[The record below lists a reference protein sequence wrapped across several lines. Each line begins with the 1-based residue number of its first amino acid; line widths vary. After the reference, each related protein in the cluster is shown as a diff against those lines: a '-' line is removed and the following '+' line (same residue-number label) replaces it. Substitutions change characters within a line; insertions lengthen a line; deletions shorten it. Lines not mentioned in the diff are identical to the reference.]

1 MLLENKMNPLV
12 SIIVPVY
19 KVEEYLDE
27 CIGSLVNQTYHNIE
41 IILVDDGS
49 PDNCPQMCDDWASR
63 DNRIKVIHKSNGGV
77 SSARNEGLNVANGA
91 WIWFVDSDDTVSIT
105 ALEKLTKYVDDVDLV
120 VFNAKVDKLYVKDK
134 NFFDDYYF
142 KYQFGFEPWNK
153 LYKKSIIENNNLKFD
168 TQETIGEDLL
178 FNITYYQYA
187 NTYKF
192 TILKYYNY
200 RVREDSAMQSNN
212 EMRIEQQLR
221 LYAKIYKIY
230 KEKLDERTLAQLY
243 IMHLIS
249 GINQCGK
256 QNIDDE
262 KIKLIEDSVKKY
274 KFDKQVFKEAVSS
287 FLDCE
292 NASFLGRIRTTIVL
306 KLIMHGA
313 VKISLELL

>member
-1 MLLENKMNPLV
+1 MLWESKMNPLV

-27 CIGSLVNQTYHNIE
+27 CIESLVNQTYHNIE

-49 PDNCPQMCDDWASR
+49 PDNCPKICDDWVAR
-63 DNRIKVIHKSNGGV
+63 DDRIKVIHKSNGGV
-77 SSARNEGLNVANGA
+77 SSARNEGLKVACGE
-91 WIWFVDSDDTVSIT
+91 WIWFVDSDDTVEIN
-105 ALEKLTKYVDDVDLV
+105 ALEELVKYTNEVDLI
-120 VFNAKVDKLYVKDK
+120 VFNSKTEELYTKDDR
-134 NFFDDYYF
+134 FFKDYYF

-153 LYKKSIIENNNLKFD
+153 LYKKSVIEKNNLEFD
-168 TQETIGEDLL
+168 TQESVGEDLL

-192 TILKYYNY
+192 TISKYYNY

-212 EMRIEQQLR
+212 EMRLEQQLR

-230 KEKLDERTLAQLY
+230 KEKLDEKTLAQLY

-274 KFDKQVFKEAVSS
+274 NFNKQVFKEAVSS

-292 NASFLGRIRTTIVL
+292 NASFLGRIRMKIALFLSMGL
-306 KLIMHGA
+306 KIRVALSIM
-313 VKISLELL
+313 

>member
-1 MLLENKMNPLV
+1 MLWESKMNPLV

-27 CIGSLVNQTYHNIE
+27 CIESLVNQTYRNIE

-49 PDNCPQMCDDWASR
+49 PDNCPKMCDDWVAR
-63 DNRIKVIHKSNGGV
+63 DDRIKVIHKSNSGV

-274 KFDKQVFKEAVSS
+274 NFNKQVFKEAVSS

>member
-1 MLLENKMNPLV
+1 MLWENRMNPLV

-27 CIGSLVNQTYHNIE
+27 CVESLVNQTYSDIE

-49 PDNCPQMCDDWASR
+49 PDNCPQICDEWALR
-63 DNRIKVIHKSNGGV
+63 DNRIKVIHKANGGV
-77 SSARNEGLNVANGA
+77 SSARNEGLNVANGD

-120 VFNAKVDKLYVKDK
+120 VFNAKVDKLYVKDE

-153 LYKKSIIENNNLKFD
+153 LYKKSIIDNNNLKFD

-178 FNITYYQYA
+178 FNITYYQFA
-187 NTYKF
+187 ERYKF
-192 TILKYYNY
+192 ITEKFYKY
-200 RVREDSAMQSNN
+200 RIRESSAMQSNN
-212 EMRIEQQLR
+212 EKRLEQQLR
-221 LYAKIYKIY
+221 LYSKIYDIY
-230 KEKLDERTLAQLY
+230 ENELDERILAQLY

-262 KIKLIEDSVKKY
+262 KVKLIEDSVIKY
-274 KFDKQVFKEAVSS
+274 NFSKSVFNKAIKS

-292 NASFLGRIRTTIVL
+292 NASFLGRIRNTLVLILIISGKTNIAL
-306 KLIMHGA
+306 KLM
-313 VKISLELL
+313 

>member
-1 MLLENKMNPLV
+1 MNPLV

-274 KFDKQVFKEAVSS
+274 NFNKQVFKEAVSS

>member
-1 MLLENKMNPLV
+1 MEKLI

-19 KVEEYLDE
+19 KVEKYLDE
-27 CIGSLVNQTYHNIE
+27 CVESLVNQTYRNIE

-49 PDNCPQMCDDWASR
+49 PDNCPKMCDDWASK
-63 DNRIKVIHKSNGGV
+63 DDRIKVIHKPNGGV
-77 SSARNEGLNVANGA
+77 SSARNEGLKVACGE
-91 WIWFVDSDDTVSIT
+91 WIWFVDSDDTVCVDTLKEMNNINTSKYDLLVFDSSIT
-105 ALEKLTKYVDDVDLV
+105 QDYTKD
-120 VFNAKVDKLYVKDK
+120 NS
-134 NFFDDYYF
+134 FFYDYYF
-142 KYQFGFEPWNK
+142 KYRFGFGPCNK
-153 LYKKSIIENNNLKFD
+153 LYKKSIIEKNNLEFD
-168 TQETIGEDLL
+168 TQESVGEDLL

-192 TILKYYNY
+192 TISKYYNY

-212 EMRIEQQLR
+212 EMRLEQQLR
-221 LYAKIYKIY
+221 LYSKIYDIY
-230 KEKLDERTLAQLY
+230 KNKIDEKTLAQLY

-274 KFDKQVFKEAVSS
+274 NFNKQVFKEAVSS

-306 KLIMHGA
+306 KLIMRGM
-313 VKISLELL
+313 VKISLKLL

>member
-27 CIGSLVNQTYHNIE
+27 CIESLVNQTYSNIE

-49 PDNCPQMCDDWASR
+49 PDNCPKMCDDWAIR
-63 DNRIKVIHKSNGGV
+63 DNRIKVIHKSNCGV

-105 ALEKLTKYVDDVDLV
+105 ALEKLTKYVDDIDLV
-120 VFNAKVDKLYVKDK
+120 VFNAKVDKLYVKDE

-178 FNITYYQYA
+178 FNITYYQFA
-187 NTYKF
+187 ERYKF
-192 TILKYYNY
+192 ITEKFYEY
-200 RVREDSAMQSNN
+200 RIRENSAMQSNN
-212 EMRIEQQLR
+212 KKRLEQQLR
-221 LYAKIYKIY
+221 LYSKIYEIY
-230 KEKLDERTLAQLY
+230 KNKLDERILAQLY

-256 QNIDDE
+256 QNVDDE

-292 NASFLGRIRTTIVL
+292 NASFLGRIRNTLVL
-306 KLIMHGA
+306 ILMLNG
-313 VKISLELL
+313 KISVAMNLI

>member
-1 MLLENKMNPLV
+1 MLWESKMNPLV

-27 CIGSLVNQTYHNIE
+27 CVESLVNQTYRNIE

-49 PDNCPQMCDDWASR
+49 PDNCPKICDDWVAR
-63 DNRIKVIHKSNGGV
+63 DDRIKVIHKSNGGV
-77 SSARNEGLNVANGA
+77 SSARNEGLKVACGE
-91 WIWFVDSDDTVSIT
+91 WIWFVDSDDTVEIN
-105 ALEKLTKYVDDVDLV
+105 ALEELVKYTNEVDLI
-120 VFNAKVDKLYVKDK
+120 VFNSKTEEFYTKDDR
-134 NFFDDYYF
+134 FFKDYYF
-142 KYQFGFEPWNK
+142 EYQFGFEPWNK
-153 LYKKSIIENNNLKFD
+153 LYKKSIIENNHLEFD
-168 TQETIGEDLL
+168 TQESVGEDLL

-192 TILKYYNY
+192 TISKYYNY

-212 EMRIEQQLR
+212 EMRLEQQLR

-230 KEKLDERTLAQLY
+230 KEKLDDRTLAQLY

-274 KFDKQVFKEAVSS
+274 NFNKQVFKEAVSS

-292 NASFLGRIRTTIVL
+292 NASFLGRIRNTLVL
-306 KLIMHGA
+306 ILILNG
-313 VKISLELL
+313 KISVAMKLM